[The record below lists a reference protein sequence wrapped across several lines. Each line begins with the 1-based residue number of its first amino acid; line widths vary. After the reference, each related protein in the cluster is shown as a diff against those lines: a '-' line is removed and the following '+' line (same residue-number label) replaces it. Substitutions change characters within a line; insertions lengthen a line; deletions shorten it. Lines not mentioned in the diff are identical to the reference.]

1 MTKISKRRPT
11 TVRPNRG
18 SPNRQRLIARLAVW
32 SVALSGAAIWLP
44 HVLA

>member
-11 TVRPNRG
+11 NLRATRH